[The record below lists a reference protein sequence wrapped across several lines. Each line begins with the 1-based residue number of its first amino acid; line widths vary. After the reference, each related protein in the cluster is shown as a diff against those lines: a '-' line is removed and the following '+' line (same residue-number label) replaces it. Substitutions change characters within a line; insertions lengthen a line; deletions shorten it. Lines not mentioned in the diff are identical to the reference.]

1 VSRFY
6 SHLKNAVQILKEYK
20 AEEPFGSFLKKYFER
35 SKKYGSNDRK
45 QIGHLCY
52 CYFRQGQALQDVSV
66 EERILSGLFLCS
78 DRPNE
83 MLKQLKPGWNDKAHL
98 PVKEKL
104 SIINHRALIEEVFP
118 WKEQLSEKM
127 DHEKF
132 CESFFIQPD
141 LFLRLRPGYENA
153 AKTKLRDRGINFSEI
168 SATCLALPN
177 AARIENII
185 ELDKE
190 AVVQDLN
197 SQRTGKFFKNL
208 ELEASGAELK
218 VWDCCAGSGGKSLLL
233 HDIDPGATLTVSDIR
248 ESILFNLKQR
258 FAKAGIKNY
267 TSFTADLTNLNFS
280 KSVPADKS
288 QISLKV
294 RQDSIGES
302 FDLVICDVPCTGSGT
317 WSRTP
322 EQLYFFND
330 KKIDQYALLQKK
342 IVSTIVA
349 MLKKNGWLLY
359 VTCSVFKK
367 ENEDVVEFMRSNSEL
382 ELIEMELLKGY
393 EEKAD
398 TMFAALFKRNL

>member
-1 VSRFY
+1 
-6 SHLKNAVQILKEYK
+6 
-20 AEEPFGSFLKKYFER
+20 
-35 SKKYGSNDRK
+35 
-45 QIGHLCY
+45 
-52 CYFRQGQALQDVSV
+52 
-66 EERILSGLFLCS
+66 
-78 DRPNE
+78 
-83 MLKQLKPGWNDKAHL
+83 
-98 PVKEKL
+98 
-104 SIINHRALIEEVFP
+104 
-118 WKEQLSEKM
+118 
-127 DHEKF
+127 
-132 CESFFIQPD
+132 
-141 LFLRLRPGYENA
+141 
-153 AKTKLRDRGINFSEI
+153 
-168 SATCLALPN
+168 LALPN